1 MVEAAQDVLHG
12 VVHLD
17 DSEARRQTHR
27 RQHPLAGAGW
37 VAVLDEAGDVVVAVC
52 FDTRI
57 RP

>member
-1 MVEAAQDVLHG
+1 MT
-12 VVHLD
+12 
-17 DSEARRQTHR
+17 ARCGDR
-27 RQHPLAGAGW
+27 RTDGTTLAGAGW